1 MHWLLNLFWTAR
13 CISKLHDNVF
23 NGIGQIFNVKNNED
37 FLIKIS
43 MKPDL
48 VPVVQKTRPVPY
60 YLQESLRKWL
70 DECVKEDIF
79 EKAESSE

>member
-1 MHWLLNLFWTAR
+1 
-13 CISKLHDNVF
+13 
-23 NGIGQIFNVKNNED
+23 
-37 FLIKIS
+37 

-79 EKAESSE
+79 EQAESSE

>member
-1 MHWLLNLFWTAR
+1 M
-13 CISKLHDNVF
+13 CIPKLHDNVF
-23 NGIGQIFNVKNNED
+23 NGIGQILDVKNNED

-60 YLQESLRKWL
+60 YLQE
-70 DECVKEDIF
+70 
-79 EKAESSE
+79 